1 MTFYDI
7 FQELCR
13 EHGTTPNA
21 VCKELGFSNSV
32 ATYWKKAKNPPK
44 REFLDKIAKR
54 FNVSSDYLLGREPKH
69 APAEGESEI
78 PDDLEM
84 IALKATRTVW
94 REIISQMSRENKV
107 KLLEYARLLLLS
119 QDQADPKDQ

>member
-13 EHGTTPNA
+13 KHGTTPNA

-54 FNVSSDYLLGREPKH
+54 FNVSSDYLLGIETKN
-69 APAEGESEI
+69 APAASGES
-78 PDDLEM
+78 DQ
-84 IALKATRTVW
+84 LKSLFDSPKTRSEWQGILAGLT
-94 REIISQMSRENKV
+94 RENKI
-107 KLLEYARLLLLS
+107 KLFEYAKLLLLS
-119 QDQADPKDQ
+119 QDQADQEDPE